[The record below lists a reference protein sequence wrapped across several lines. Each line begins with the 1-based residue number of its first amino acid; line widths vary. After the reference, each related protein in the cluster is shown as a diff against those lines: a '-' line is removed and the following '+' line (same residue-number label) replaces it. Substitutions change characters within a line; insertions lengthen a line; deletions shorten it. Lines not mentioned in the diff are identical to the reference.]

1 MKRYFNQF
9 TKLYCLVLA
18 LLCSFGLKAQEA
30 DNVFNLDA
38 QLMTRG
44 ELRAGGFKADS
55 LDSERVSHFALG
67 RYRIIADYQ
76 RSWLNVRLTP
86 QYTGVWG
93 QGSAG
98 VVLYEGWAKMQSK
111 KGLFVKIGRQELT
124 YDDGRIIGNDDWT
137 MTAPTHDV
145 LKLGYD
151 GESHKV
157 HLLAAYNQNAE
168 NIDNGII
175 YYSGGLQPYKTMQTL
190 WYHYDTPK
198 KSFGIS
204 LLGMNIGMQNTD
216 QEHPITYYQQLVG
229 TYMSFRPKHWSLEG
243 AFYYQMGKEEHGMN
257 IDAFMASA
265 KLNVKPSVNYNLFA
279 GYDYLSGD
287 KYFNVPPDGGIG
299 LVFHDKARGFNA
311 IFGSHHEFYGA
322 MDFFYLSNYVGGFTP
337 GLQNLYFGGNIKPV
351 NGLSINAAYHYY
363 AIATDLDYVNTKTL
377 GHSVELASSYA
388 FNKAVSVSAGYT
400 FMKGSETMELLNK
413 VSEKRQLHWVWLMM
427 TITPKLFTSTWQD
440 KN

>member
-1 MKRYFNQF
+1 MKHYFNQF

-229 TYMSFRPKHWSLEG
+229 TYMSFRPKYWSLEG
-243 AFYYQMGKEEHGMN
+243 AFYYQMGKEEHGMT

-265 KLNVKPSVNYNLFA
+265 KLNVKPSENYNLFT

-287 KYFNVPPDGGIG
+287 KYFNVPPAGGIG

-413 VSEKRQLHWVWLMM
+413 VSEKRQLHWAWLMM